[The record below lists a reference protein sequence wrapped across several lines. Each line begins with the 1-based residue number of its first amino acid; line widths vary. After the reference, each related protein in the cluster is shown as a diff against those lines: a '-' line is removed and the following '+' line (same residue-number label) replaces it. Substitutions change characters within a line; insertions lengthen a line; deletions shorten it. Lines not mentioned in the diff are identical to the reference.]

1 MLKPLAYRLYLSA
14 QVLVTAISV
23 LFVLW
28 WGVTQVHDRQ
38 VAAADFACYD
48 REAISFQGAL
58 HQGEQYPWHGSEW
71 EEIRDGKPVPEPAWW
86 GRRAG
91 CRREVPR

>member
-1 MLKPLAYRLYLSA
+1 VTRSEAAAARRCANVAVADVFDRSDVEALAYRLYLSA

-48 REAISFQGAL
+48 REAISFQARYTRANNTRGTERV
-58 HQGEQYPWHGSEW
+58 G
-71 EEIRDGKPVPEPAWW
+71 RD
-86 GRRAG
+86 
-91 CRREVPR
+91 